1 MDAVAGHVWSS
12 GSDSRPADDHTRP
25 GPQRTTLAPA
35 AEPPPRRGA
44 SAIVAV
50 VLLASAMLGAGCR
63 SNHPPAAHTASTA
76 APPATTATFAATI
89 PGGGRPSAT
98 QLANTARIL
107 QARMAAAGIHG
118 SVSLHN
124 TTLLVTV
131 PTTQWRDQ
139 VAGLLTA
146 PGRFELRPVLARAD
160 AADPHQPFAG
170 VRCGV
175 DRPAPAANQ
184 QAVVCLQPAGAAST
198 ADSDTKL
205 LVKPAALTNTEIASA
220 TLPEPD
226 PSGDPRAAW
235 NVAIELTDRGAG
247 ILQRLTAAAACQ
259 PPGSARREIAMLLD
273 GTALNSVAVDDSVPC
288 RQGLV
293 NATVLVSRLTE
304 QQART
309 LQALLAGGPLPL
321 RLQRQ

>member
-12 GSDSRPADDHTRP
+12 GSDSGPAGDHPAWT
-25 GPQRTTLAPA
+25 QRTTLTPA
-35 AEPPPRRGA
+35 AEPPPRRRA

-50 VLLASAMLGAGCR
+50 VLLASAMVGAGCR
-63 SNHPPAAHTASTA
+63 SDHPSTAHTASTA

-98 QLANTARIL
+98 QLATTARIL

-118 SVSLHN
+118 SVSVRN
-124 TTLLVTV
+124 ATLLVMV
-131 PTTQWRDQ
+131 PAAQWRDQ
-139 VAGLLTA
+139 VAGLLAA

-160 AADPHQPFAG
+160 AADPHQPFSG

-175 DRPAPAANQ
+175 DRPAPAANR
-184 QAVVCLQPAGAAST
+184 QAVVCLQAQRATSAIGSN
-198 ADSDTKL
+198 TKL
-205 LVKPAALTNTEIASA
+205 LVKPATLSNTEIASA
-220 TLPEPD
+220 TLPEPNPSAD
-226 PSGDPRAAW
+226 PSAAW
-235 NVAIELTDRGAG
+235 SVAIEPTDRGAG

-259 PPGSARREIAMLLD
+259 PAGSARREIAMVLD
-273 GTALNSVAVDDSVPC
+273 GIALNSVAVDGSACP
-288 RQGLV
+288 QGMV
-293 NATVLVSRLTE
+293 NATVVVSRLTE
-304 QQART
+304 QQARM